1 YRGKNQFWFALQA
14 PDRKDNGGEW
24 NGEPNGIGVGAAP
37 IGNFEIYNATYIGAG
52 TNSSGAR
59 AFISRVYAA
68 PKVFNTIFMEF
79 NTGANIDDT
88 SALHFTNG
96 LAKLQHNIF
105 WNFASNGVARPYG
118 ENPVALA
125 VLTNPANSNLFVD
138 PMLTS
143 ISRTNDPPFGLD
155 PRPQPGSPALTSPIS
170 APNDGFYTPVSYRG
184 AFANV
189 NWASDW
195 GFAAESCLIT
205 GAGAGV
211 PTPPPANLCVATTLS
226 ITRNGANVDITFVSV
241 SGAGYRLV
249 ASNDI
254 TAPLSGWSAV
264 ATLTATGSSSTFS
277 VAASGLYRFFVV
289 ICQ

>member
-1 YRGKNQFWFALQA
+1 
-14 PDRKDNGGEW
+14 
-24 NGEPNGIGVGAAP
+24 
-37 IGNFEIYNATYIGAG
+37 
-52 TNSSGAR
+52 
-59 AFISRVYAA
+59 
-68 PKVFNTIFMEF
+68 
-79 NTGANIDDT
+79 
-88 SALHFTNG
+88 
-96 LAKLQHNIF
+96 
-105 WNFASNGVARPYG
+105 VARPYG